1 MGTNA
6 TSIRP
11 THGQHR
17 QPNALRYGHSRP
29 AAIISAGGVGGLN
42 TRGVR
47 RGPGPVRRGSLGTA
61 PIQKPPS
68 GAFYQA
74 GEYCPQV
81 DLGKTTQDST
91 GRTLIGR
98 FNNGLRWQYR

>member
-1 MGTNA
+1 VAAIQKN
-6 TSIRP
+6 IRP
-11 THGQHR
+11 VRGQGR
-17 QPNALRYGHSRP
+17 GGSAPGSNVTTLLR
-29 AAIISAGGVGGLN
+29 
-42 TRGVR
+42 R
-47 RGPGPVRRGSLGTA
+47 RGPGVHRARVPGPRLGTA

-68 GAFYQA
+68 GAFYRA

-81 DLGKTTQDST
+81 DAGRTTKDGT